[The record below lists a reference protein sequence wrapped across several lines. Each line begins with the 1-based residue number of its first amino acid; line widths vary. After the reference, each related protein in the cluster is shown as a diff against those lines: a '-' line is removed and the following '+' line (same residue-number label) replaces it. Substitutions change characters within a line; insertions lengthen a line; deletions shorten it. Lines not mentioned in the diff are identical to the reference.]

1 MKIATPS
8 ANAFASAVAGTV
20 LLAWGL
26 FTAQALPA
34 AAFQASHERGAV
46 TLVAER
52 CGAGWHRDLD
62 GRCRR
67 DGEIVINPLLPL
79 VVEPGRVCPFG
90 THFAPRRRECIRD

>member
-1 MKIATPS
+1 MCTKVAT
-8 ANAFASAVAGTV
+8 AFTGAFAGAV
-20 LLAWGL
+20 LLAWGS

-34 AAFQASHERGAV
+34 AAFQASHAGGAV